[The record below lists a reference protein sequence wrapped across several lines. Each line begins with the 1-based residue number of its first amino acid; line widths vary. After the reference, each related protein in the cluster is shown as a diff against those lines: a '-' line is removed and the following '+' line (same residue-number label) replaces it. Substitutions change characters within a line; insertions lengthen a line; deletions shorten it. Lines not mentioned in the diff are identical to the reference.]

1 MKFLIFLILMIL
13 MIMLSGCCS
22 SALDDVDDTYFK
34 SEDGSVFIIKHF
46 LGDLFFV
53 RPISM
58 SKREK
63 LEIFLNTGENRT
75 VK

>member
-1 MKFLIFLILMIL
+1 MIRFLILLIFLAL
-13 MIMLSGCCS
+13 LSGCCGS
-22 SALDDVDDTYFK
+22 SLDNVDGTYFK
-34 SEDGSVFIIKHF
+34 SEDGSVFIIEHF

-53 RPISM
+53 KPISM
-58 SKREK
+58 TERDK